1 MFVDTSAVVAI
12 LKREEGAELLVER
25 IDQADRCITAPHV
38 RLESVMVLASRFD
51 RDPRDMQHTFDA
63 FLEEANIR
71 VVAIDD
77 ETARLAVEAFA
88 RFGKGRGSKAQL
100 NFGDC
105 LSYAAAWRANAP
117 LLFTGED
124 FAHTDVVGVDRTT

>member
-12 LKREEGAELLVER
+12 LKREDGAELLVER
-25 IDQADRCITAPHV
+25 IDQADQRITAPHV

-51 RDPRDMQHTFDA
+51 RDPRDMQHIFDA
-63 FLEEANIR
+63 FLAEANIR

-105 LSYAAAWRANAP
+105 LSYAVARCADVP
-117 LLFTGED
+117 MLFKGED
-124 FAHTDVVGVDRTT
+124 FAHTDVVAAGATT